1 MTDLIDKIFG
11 KTKVEEKEERRK
23 FIILMDYENL
33 EKGLEE
39 TQQEKLR
46 DFSWLIDPILKQ
58 GDIVLKWRFIP
69 MSLIRRYGSCQKITG
84 FIA

>member
-46 DFSWLIDPILKQ
+46 DFSWLIDL
-58 GDIVLKWRFIP
+58 
-69 MSLIRRYGSCQKITG
+69 Y
-84 FIA
+84 